1 MSDKASVIKE
11 VQKYLAKGQIDK
23 AIIEWEKL
31 IKEYPDGNTYNALG
45 DLYLKKGDKKNALN
59 SFREAAKFFKKEG
72 FSHKALGL
80 YKKILNINPADAD
93 SLISLAEISE
103 ERGLK
108 IDAIKYYFAAAD
120 SLSKEGLKE
129 RLFTIYDKILNI
141 SPSNIP
147 FRTKIAEIYIKEGL
161 KLEAAKEFLKIAEIF
176 EEKGDT
182 EKSIEFYRKS
192 LDIQPGYKDAIL
204 GINHILEKTGD
215 LQKAIEHIK
224 EASSILPQD
233 TDIQIRCAEIHF
245 LAGILDKAKEY
256 IQEVTKLEPSN
267 IKAIRLL
274 GEIYIKDGQKEKA
287 WMEYFPFLNE
297 ILLDME
303 TDEAIK
309 ILESFKDIDKIETG
323 KRLITLYRQVGDT
336 SKVIN
341 ELISLGDIYN
351 AEDKQK
357 EALECFKEALL
368 LDPDNESIKTKV
380 IELEKI
386 SVIEQVFNIED
397 EKVEVPASKD
407 VISSVLPEGPLIEDY
422 IEELTEAD
430 FYAHQGLIDEA
441 REILERLQKLFPV
454 NEEIKKK
461 LVALSQ
467 DIEHLEEE
475 TATTETED
483 IEPEVLT
490 EPAFDSDVL
499 SIFNEFKKGIEK
511 EVERENHETHY
522 NLGLAYKEMGFLDDA
537 IREFQLACDD
547 PKSFIS
553 SSSMLSICYIE
564 KGLYPLAIDILKKA
578 IEKIEVKDEP
588 YWAMKYDLAEAYEK
602 NGNLKDALDS
612 YKEIYGWNPK
622 FRNVS
627 EKMTMIN
634 SILNE
639 QTEKGEIKTKKDR
652 ISYL

>member
-1 MSDKASVIKE
+1 MSDKAYVIKE

-45 DLYLKKGDKKNALN
+45 DLYLKKGDRKNALI
-59 SFREAAKFFKKEG
+59 SFHEAAKFFKKEG

-129 RLFTIYDKILNI
+129 RLFTIYNKILNI

-147 FRTKIAEIYIKEGL
+147 FRIKIAEIYLNEGL
-161 KLEAAKEFLKIAEIF
+161 KSEAAKEFLKIAEIF
-176 EEKGDT
+176 EEKGET
-182 EKSIEFYRKS
+182 EKSIEFYRKA
-192 LDIQPGYKDAIL
+192 LDINPGYKDAIL
-204 GINHILEKTGD
+204 GINHILEKIGD
-215 LQKAIEHIK
+215 LPKAIEHIK
-224 EASSILPQD
+224 EASNMLPQD
-233 TDIQIRCAEIHF
+233 SDIQIRCAEIHF
-245 LAGILDKAKEY
+245 QAGILDKAKEY
-256 IQEVTKLEPSN
+256 IEKVKKLEPSN

-274 GEIYIKDGQKEKA
+274 GEIYIKEGLKEKA
-287 WMEYFPFLNE
+287 WKEYFPVINE
-297 ILLDME
+297 ILLDIE

-309 ILESFKDIDKIETG
+309 LLEFFKDIDNIETG
-323 KRLITLYRQVGDT
+323 KRLVTLYRQIGDT
-336 SKVIN
+336 SKLIN
-341 ELISLGDIYN
+341 ELVFLGNIYN
-351 AEDKQK
+351 TEAMQK
-357 EALECFKEALL
+357 EALECFKEALS
-368 LDPDNESIKTKV
+368 LDPDNESIKTKT

-386 SVIEQVFNIED
+386 NLTERVFNEVD
-397 EKVEVPASKD
+397 ETVEASSSEE
-407 VISSVLPEGPLIEDY
+407 VISSILPEGHLLENY

-441 REILERLQKLFPV
+441 REILERLQKLFPE

-461 LVALSQ
+461 LIALSQ
-467 DIEHLEEE
+467 DIENLEEE
-475 TATTETED
+475 TAIIED

-511 EVERENHETHY
+511 EVGKENHETHY
-522 NLGLAYKEMGFLDDA
+522 NLGLAYKEIGFLDDA

-547 PKSFIS
+547 PKSFIP
-553 SSSMLSICYIE
+553 SSSMLSICYME
-564 KGLYPLAIDILKKA
+564 KGLYPLAIDILKRA

-602 NGNLKDALDS
+602 NGNLKEALDS
-612 YKEIYGWNPK
+612 YTEIYKWNYK

-627 EKMTMIN
+627 EKINKIN

-639 QTEKGEIKTKKDR
+639 KIEKGEIKTKKDR